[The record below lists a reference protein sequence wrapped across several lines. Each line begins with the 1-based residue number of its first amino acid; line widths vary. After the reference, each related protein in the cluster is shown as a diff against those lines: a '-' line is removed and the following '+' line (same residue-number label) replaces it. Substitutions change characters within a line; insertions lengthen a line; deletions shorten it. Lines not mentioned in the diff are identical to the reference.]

1 MSLQHKIDFA
11 VILTVDHANPN
22 GDPLNGNRPRT
33 DYEGYGEISDVCLK
47 RKIRDRLME
56 LGQGVFVQSDDR
68 KLDGMTSLKERAESA
83 EYGLGKDAF
92 NPKKS
97 SKEETAKRACAKW
110 YDVRAF
116 GQLFAFGKQDDAAG
130 VSIAVR
136 GPVSLHAAFSV
147 EPVSVASIQI
157 TKSVSSEGDG
167 TKRGSDTMGMKHRVD
182 KGVYVFYGSI
192 NPQLA
197 ERTGFSDEDATVLK
211 GILPKLFEN
220 DASSARPEGSMAVNH
235 VFWWQH
241 NSKAGQYSSAKV
253 HKSLTV
259 KADGG
264 YELNGEATPG
274 LVADIIS
281 GF

>member
-68 KLDGMTSLKERAESA
+68 KLDGMTSLKERAEST

-97 SKEETAKRACAKW
+97 GKEETAKRACAKW
-110 YDVRAF
+110 FDVRAF

-147 EPVSVASIQI
+147 KPVSVASIQI

-167 TKRGSDTMGMKHRVD
+167 SKRGSDTMGMKHRVD
-182 KGVYVFYGSI
+182 RGVYVFYGSI

-211 GILPKLFEN
+211 DILPRLFEN

-274 LVADIIS
+274 LTAEIIP

>member
-68 KLDGMTSLKERAESA
+68 KLDGMVSLKARAESD

-92 NPKKS
+92 NSKKS

-116 GQLFAFGKQDDAAG
+116 GQLFAFKAEGGKKKKNEEEESDEKTES
-130 VSIAVR
+130 VSIPIR
-136 GPVSLHAAFSV
+136 GPVSLHSAFSV
-147 EPVSVASIQI
+147 KPVSVASIQI
-157 TKSVSSEGDG
+157 TKVCPAKATAPSV
-167 TKRGSDTMGMKHRVD
+167 
-182 KGVYVFYGSI
+182 
-192 NPQLA
+192 A
-197 ERTGFSDEDATVLK
+197 RTPWA
-211 GILPKLFEN
+211 
-220 DASSARPEGSMAVNH
+220 
-235 VFWWQH
+235 
-241 NSKAGQYSSAKV
+241 
-253 HKSLTV
+253 
-259 KADGG
+259 
-264 YELNGEATPG
+264 
-274 LVADIIS
+274 
-281 GF
+281 